1 MSHKCLSAS
10 TFTVPSKL
18 RGGIRTIGVTNAYR
32 QVHLLYETIAPKR
45 NFIIAVTNAYRQV
58 HLLYR
63 AKCNVPSGSEGVTN
77 AYRQVHL
84 LYGRRCRDLRV
95 LRKVT
100 NAYRQVHLLYDT
112 YECMIVVYQSQMPI
126 GKYIYCT
133 RR

>member
-1 MSHKCLSAS
+1 MGYL
-10 TFTVPSKL
+10 
-18 RGGIRTIGVTNAYR
+18 VTNAYR
-32 QVHLLYETIAPKR
+32 QVHLLYPGKGQRIHMR
-45 NFIIAVTNAYRQV
+45 WVTNAYRQV
-58 HLLYR
+58 HLLYLQNY
-63 AKCNVPSGSEGVTN
+63 AEAFGSEGVTN